1 MRDERTL
8 LQVLDQPDD
17 QIDLGRAALL
27 LARCECP
34 GLDVERELARL
45 EALAE
50 AARLPLSIHKASLD
64 RVKALRLFLAETCGF
79 RGNEQDYYDPK
90 NSCLNHVLD
99 RRVGIPITLSVL
111 YMEVG
116 RRLGAPLAGVGLPG
130 HFLLKY
136 YDSNDDALFIDPF
149 HGGRFVDSSGC
160 RDLVRRMY
168 EGRLSF
174 HPSFLEPVDKRY
186 IVLRMLNNLRSIYV
200 HGQQFSKALRVIEMI
215 LAITPAS
222 SDDLKQRGLIHY
234 KLGHYKQA
242 RQDLEACL
250 FLNPQSADA
259 EAIQQTI
266 AELKRLTAMLN

>member
-1 MRDERTL
+1 MTDEQRL

-17 QIDLGRAALL
+17 QIDLGRAALW
-27 LARCECP
+27 LARCEYP
-34 GLDVERELARL
+34 GLDVDKELARL
-45 EALAE
+45 EALAD
-50 AARLPLSIHKASLD
+50 AARLPVSMHKAGID
-64 RVKALRLFLAETCGF
+64 RVKALRRFLAETCGF

-99 RRVGIPITLSVL
+99 RRTGIPITLSVL

-136 YDSNDDALFIDPF
+136 AASCHDAVFIDPF

-160 RDLVRRMY
+160 RDLVSRMY

-174 HPSFLEPVDKRY
+174 DPSFLEAVDKRY

-200 HGQQFSKALRVIEMI
+200 RGQQFSKALSVIQMI

-222 SDDLKQRGLIHY
+222 SGDLKQRGLIHY
-234 KLGHYKQA
+234 RLGHYKQA
-242 RQDLEACL
+242 REDLEACL
-250 FLNPQSADA
+250 FLNPQSEDA

-266 AELKRLTAMLN
+266 GELKRLTALLN